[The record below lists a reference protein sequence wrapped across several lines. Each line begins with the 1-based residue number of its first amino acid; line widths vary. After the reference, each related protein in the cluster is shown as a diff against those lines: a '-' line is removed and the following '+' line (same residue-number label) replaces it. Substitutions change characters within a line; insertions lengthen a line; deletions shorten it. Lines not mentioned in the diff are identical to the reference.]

1 VADKQ
6 KTIPSTAR
14 LYHGAALLLTTLW
27 VGCLWSVGYVAVPV
41 LFSTLPDKM
50 LAGMLAGKMFS
61 LTAYIGIGSAC
72 YLLIYFAGKSGW
84 HALRQPIFQV
94 VAIMLLMTLV
104 GEFVFQPLMA
114 NLKAQA
120 LPGDVMHSV
129 FAGRF
134 RLLHGIA
141 EIMYLIQSLLGI
153 ILTLKT
159 IRY

>member
-1 VADKQ
+1 
-6 KTIPSTAR
+6 
-14 LYHGAALLLTTLW
+14 
-27 VGCLWSVGYVAVPV
+27 VAVPV

-72 YLLIYFAGKSGW
+72 YLLAYFAGKSGW
-84 HALRQPIFQV
+84 LALRQSIFHV
-94 VAIMLLMTLV
+94 VAIMLLLTLL
-104 GEFVFQPLMA
+104 GEFVIQPLMA

-120 LPGDVMHSV
+120 LPGDVMHSI
-129 FAGRF
+129 FASRF
-134 RLLHGIA
+134 RFLHGIA

-153 ILTLKT
+153 ILSLKT